1 MNAHSL
7 AAKRPNILFITT
19 DQQRADCIGYENPQL
34 KTPHLDALALSGTR
48 FSNCITPSV
57 VCQPARAAILTGRLP
72 LSNGVWDNGVDL
84 EPAVGALGMAAVL
97 AAGGYST
104 AFFGKAHFS
113 TKNTFAPTGT
123 PECRQSAPG
132 YPDNWYGP
140 YMGFDHVELAALGKF
155 HPKRLQ
161 KSAAPIHRFEHWLLS
176 HSDAL
181 ELWQKSSSEG
191 TGAAQTWNSE
201 LPAAWHSSEWV
212 ANRTLAFLEQEKTG
226 EQPFFAWASF
236 PDPHHPFDCP
246 APWNSM
252 YDPADMKLPAHRK
265 LDLQSRPWWHRA
277 ALEGTPQIADPE
289 LAKFRQEGFK
299 VPPQTDAQLAE
310 MMSNYYGMISHV
322 DYQVGRILDALHES
336 GLADNTLVVFASDH
350 GDMMGDHGLYLKG
363 PMIYEGVLRVPL
375 IISGPG
381 IQAGCKIDTPVST
394 IDLAATF
401 AQAAG
406 LRFESEQSR
415 SLYPVMSGDELR
427 ECAWSEWH
435 VHPSRLGVALALRTV
450 RTSRYSCTLE
460 LGSGTGELYD
470 LQQDPQQLI
479 DLFDDPA
486 HQDVRAQMLA
496 LVHARP
502 GAVLEE
508 LAEPVGMA

>member
-1 MNAHSL
+1 MNAHSS

-181 ELWQKSSSEG
+181 ELWQKSSREG
-191 TGAAQTWNSE
+191 T
-201 LPAAWHSSEWV
+201 
-212 ANRTLAFLEQEKTG
+212 
-226 EQPFFAWASF
+226 
-236 PDPHHPFDCP
+236 
-246 APWNSM
+246 
-252 YDPADMKLPAHRK
+252 
-265 LDLQSRPWWHRA
+265 
-277 ALEGTPQIADPE
+277 
-289 LAKFRQEGFK
+289 
-299 VPPQTDAQLAE
+299 
-310 MMSNYYGMISHV
+310 
-322 DYQVGRILDALHES
+322 
-336 GLADNTLVVFASDH
+336 
-350 GDMMGDHGLYLKG
+350 
-363 PMIYEGVLRVPL
+363 
-375 IISGPG
+375 
-381 IQAGCKIDTPVST
+381 
-394 IDLAATF
+394 
-401 AQAAG
+401 
-406 LRFESEQSR
+406 
-415 SLYPVMSGDELR
+415 
-427 ECAWSEWH
+427 
-435 VHPSRLGVALALRTV
+435 
-450 RTSRYSCTLE
+450 
-460 LGSGTGELYD
+460 
-470 LQQDPQQLI
+470 
-479 DLFDDPA
+479 
-486 HQDVRAQMLA
+486 
-496 LVHARP
+496 
-502 GAVLEE
+502 
-508 LAEPVGMA
+508 